1 MHPWALGLMT
11 QAMASGLVALRD
23 WVGDGLSM
31 VLGATLQ
38 SAMLAWLGESLYEF
52 CASRPCRLRLWTP
65 VLATCFS
72 GSLLLHLLPVRIWVN
87 AALFAVQIALLLG
100 MPDGHAR
107 RTDRPGQPA
116 QHAGSPGAAS
126 GHGFP
131 QRAGADRTDA

>member
-1 MHPWALGLMT
+1 MHVPTLSLAIALVSASLALVVGLMAEPGRRDGMHPWALGLMT

-65 VLATCFS
+65 VLATCFL
-72 GSLLLHLLPVRIWVN
+72 SLIHI
-87 AALFAVQIALLLG
+87 
-100 MPDGHAR
+100 
-107 RTDRPGQPA
+107 
-116 QHAGSPGAAS
+116 
-126 GHGFP
+126 
-131 QRAGADRTDA
+131 